1 MDMQMPVMDGIE
13 ATQTL
18 RTREAASQQRLPV
31 VALTANAI
39 TGDRERCLAAGMDD
53 YLAKPFSTSQL
64 RAVLHRWLPGL
75 MLHTEP
81 APEGRAPQGSSPAMW
96 CDCWQ

>member
-13 ATQTL
+13 ATQAI
-18 RTREAASQQRLPV
+18 RMREADSRQHIPI

-53 YLAKPFSTSQL
+53 YLAKPFSMPQL
-64 RAVLHRWLPGL
+64 TAVLHRWLPGHV
-75 MLHTEP
+75 LHR
-81 APEGRAPQGSSPAMW
+81 EG
-96 CDCWQ
+96 